1 MSVILSNK
9 DGKLKQCFQRKTMPH
24 KLQID
29 LASILTVLYCV
40 TMMQAESSSIIS
52 RESMNRHNF
61 GQTLNIQSAAVTLN
75 IRSSSSK
82 FN

>member
-9 DGKLKQCFQRKTMPH
+9 DGKLKQCFQRKTMPP

-40 TMMQAESSSIIS
+40 TMMQAEKFINYFKGEHEQTQFWS
-52 RESMNRHNF
+52 NF
-61 GQTLNIQSAAVTLN
+61 KYTKCCGYLEYKVKVIE
-75 IRSSSSK
+75 I
-82 FN
+82 